1 MDGLRLD
8 GRTAVVTGGAGAI
21 GAAVCRDLVS
31 LGARV
36 VVADV
41 DEPAAAATAAALNA
55 ARPTPGAGAGDGAE
69 GGPGER
75 AGTRSGDG
83 AGTRSGDGAGTRSGD
98 GAGMRPGDGPD
109 AGSGARATHLAVDLA
124 DPASIEEFCA
134 RVGPVDILVHNAG
147 ISIVEPFVTGDPAG
161 WDLMWRVNLRAPMLL
176 TKLLLPGMTERG
188 WGRLVFV
195 SSDGARAGS
204 GGEGAYAA
212 TKAGLFGLAK
222 TLAREA
228 ARANVTSNVVCPGP
242 TDTPM
247 LRRIDAEKPGLVDKI
262 ARGIPLRRLGTPEDV
277 AGLVAYLCTDRAA
290 YVTGQT
296 LSVSGGVTMQ

>member
-1 MDGLRLD
+1 MRGLSLD
-8 GRTAVVTGGAGAI
+8 GRTAVVTGGGGAI
-21 GAAVCRDLVS
+21 GAAICSDLAS
-31 LGARV
+31 LGAHV
-36 VVADV
+36 IVADI
-41 DEPAAAATAAALNA
+41 DEPAAAKTAAALTDMFPTSPGTSSSA
-55 ARPTPGAGAGDGAE
+55 APADAFPVSPGTLSSAAPVP
-69 GGPGER
+69 GGP
-75 AGTRSGDG
+75 SG
-83 AGTRSGDGAGTRSGD
+83 AR
-98 GAGMRPGDGPD
+98 
-109 AGSGARATHLAVDLA
+109 ARATHLPVDLA
-124 DPASIEEFCA
+124 DPASIEAFCA
-134 RVGPVDILVHNAG
+134 RTGPVDILVHNAG
-147 ISIVEPFVTGDPAG
+147 VSIVEPFVTSDPEN

-176 TKLLLPGMTERG
+176 TKLLLPGMVERG
-188 WGRLVFV
+188 WGRLVFI

-228 ARANVTSNVVCPGP
+228 ARGNVTSNVVCPGP

-262 ARGIPLRRLGTPEDV
+262 ARGIPLRRLGSPGDV

-296 LSVSGGVTMQ
+296 LSVSGGVTMH

>member
-8 GRTAVVTGGAGAI
+8 GRVAVVTGGAGAI
-21 GAAVCRDLVS
+21 GAAIASDLTA

-36 VVADV
+36 VIADV
-41 DEPAAAATAAALNA
+41 DLPNAEKVAAGLA
-55 ARPTPGAGAGDGAE
+55 
-69 GGPGER
+69 
-75 AGTRSGDG
+75 
-83 AGTRSGDGAGTRSGD
+83 
-98 GAGMRPGDGPD
+98 
-109 AGSGARATHLAVDLA
+109 GARALAVDLA
-124 DPASIEEFCA
+124 SPAAVEHFA
-134 RVGPVDILVHNAG
+134 GAVGPVDVLVHNAG
-147 ISIVEPFVTGDPAG
+147 VSVVEPFTASDPAN
-161 WDLMWRVNLRAPMLL
+161 WDLMWQVNLRGPMLL
-176 TKLLLPGMTERG
+176 TKLLLPGMMARG

-228 ARANVTSNVVCPGP
+228 ARSQVTSNVVCPGP

-247 LRRIDAEKPGLVDKI
+247 LRRVSEAEPGLVDKI
-262 ARGIPLRRLGTPEDV
+262 ARGIPLRRLGTPADV

-290 YVTGQT
+290 YITGQT

>member
-1 MDGLRLD
+1 MRGLRLD
-8 GRTAVVTGGAGAI
+8 GRSAVVTGGAGAI
-21 GAAVCRDLVS
+21 GAAICRDLAS

-36 VVADV
+36 IVADI
-41 DEPAAAATAAALNA
+41 DEPAAAELAAALA
-55 ARPTPGAGAGDGAE
+55 EEFPGPAPVEPGGASGPE
-69 GGPGER
+69 PSTEPGPGR
-75 AGTRSGDG
+75 RG
-83 AGTRSGDGAGTRSGD
+83 AHAV
-98 GAGMRPGDGPD
+98 
-109 AGSGARATHLAVDLA
+109 HLAVDLA
-124 DPASIEEFCA
+124 DPASITEFCA
-134 RVGPVDILVHNAG
+134 RTGPVDILVHNAG
-147 ISIVEPFVTGDPAG
+147 VSIVEPFVVSDPAG
-161 WDLMWRVNLRAPMLL
+161 WDLMWQVNLRAPMLL

-212 TKAGLFGLAK
+212 TKAGMFGLAK

-228 ARANVTSNVVCPGP
+228 ARGNVTSNVVCPGP

-262 ARGIPLRRLGTPEDV
+262 ARGIPLRRLGAPEDV
-277 AGLVAYLCTDRAA
+277 AGLVAYLCTERAA

>member
-8 GRTAVVTGGAGAI
+8 GRVAVVTGGAGAI
-21 GAAVCRDLVS
+21 GTAVATDLAA

-36 VVADV
+36 TVADV
-41 DEPAAAATAAALNA
+41 DLPGARRTAAAL
-55 ARPTPGAGAGDGAE
+55 P
-69 GGPGER
+69 
-75 AGTRSGDG
+75 
-83 AGTRSGDGAGTRSGD
+83 
-98 GAGMRPGDGPD
+98 
-109 AGSGARATHLAVDLA
+109 GARALAVDLA
-124 DPASIEEFCA
+124 APASVEAFCA
-134 RVGPVDILVHNAG
+134 EAGLVDVLVHNAG
-147 ISIVEPFVTGDPAG
+147 VSVVQPFTASDPAD
-161 WDLMWRVNLRAPMLL
+161 WDLMWQVNLRGPMLM
-176 TKLLLPGMTERG
+176 TKLLLPGMTARG

-228 ARANVTSNVVCPGP
+228 ARGGVTSNVVCPGP

-247 LRRIDAEKPGLVDKI
+247 LRRISEAEPGLVDKI
-262 ARGIPLRRLGTPEDV
+262 AKGIPLRRLGTPADV
-277 AGLVAYLCTDRAA
+277 AGLIAYLCTDRAA
-290 YVTGQT
+290 YITGQT

>member
-8 GRTAVVTGGAGAI
+8 GRVAVVTGGAGAI
-21 GAAVCRDLVS
+21 GAAIATDLAA
-31 LGARV
+31 LGAEV

-41 DEPAAAATAAALNA
+41 DLPNA
-55 ARPTPGAGAGDGAE
+55 EKVA
-69 GGPGER
+69 
-75 AGTRSGDG
+75 SGL
-83 AGTRSGDGAGTRSGD
+83 
-98 GAGMRPGDGPD
+98 P
-109 AGSGARATHLAVDLA
+109 GARALAVDLA
-124 DPASIEEFCA
+124 SPESVAEFGGA
-134 RVGPVDILVHNAG
+134 VGPVDILVHNAG
-147 ISIVEPFVTGDPAG
+147 VSIVEPFTESDPAN
-161 WDLMWRVNLRAPMLL
+161 WDLMWQVNLRGPMLL
-176 TKLLLPGMTERG
+176 TKLLLPGMAARG
-188 WGRLVFV
+188 RGRLVFI

-228 ARANVTSNVVCPGP
+228 AKAHVTSNVVCPGP

-247 LRRIDAEKPGLVDKI
+247 LRRVSAAEPGLVDKI
-262 ARGIPLRRLGTPEDV
+262 ARGIPLRRLGTPADV

-290 YVTGQT
+290 YITGQT

>member
-8 GRTAVVTGGAGAI
+8 GRVAVVTGGAGAI
-21 GAAVCRDLVS
+21 GAAIATDLS
-31 LGARV
+31 ALGAEV

-41 DEPAAAATAAALNA
+41 RNAEAVAADLPGGRAAV
-55 ARPTPGAGAGDGAE
+55 
-69 GGPGER
+69 
-75 AGTRSGDG
+75 
-83 AGTRSGDGAGTRSGD
+83 
-98 GAGMRPGDGPD
+98 
-109 AGSGARATHLAVDLA
+109 VDLA
-124 DPASIEEFCA
+124 SPASVEQFSEA
-134 RVGPVDILVHNAG
+134 VGQVDILVHNAG
-147 ISIVEPFVTGDPAG
+147 VSIVEAFAESNPAG
-161 WDLMWRVNLRAPMLL
+161 WDLMWQVNLRGPMLL
-176 TKLLLPGMTERG
+176 TKLLLPGMLARR

-228 ARANVTSNVVCPGP
+228 AKAGVTSNVVCPGP

-247 LRRIDAEKPGLVDKI
+247 LHRVSAAEPGLVDKI
-262 ARGIPLRRLGTPEDV
+262 ARGIPLRRLGTPADV

-290 YVTGQT
+290 YITGQT
-296 LSVSGGVTMQ
+296 LSVSGGVTMH

>member
-8 GRTAVVTGGAGAI
+8 GRVAVVTGGAGAI
-21 GAAVCRDLVS
+21 GAAVCRDLAA

-41 DEPAAAATAAALNA
+41 DE
-55 ARPTPGAGAGDGAE
+55 DGAVAVADE
-69 GGPGER
+69 INGTSKGP
-75 AGTRSGDG
+75 AGPPRPPRPPGPSVPPGPPHPSRPPEPPVPPGPSVPPGPRSGSR
-83 AGTRSGDGAGTRSGD
+83 T
-98 GAGMRPGDGPD
+98 GP
-109 AGSGARATHLAVDLA
+109 RAPAVALCVDLA
-124 DPASIEEFCA
+124 DPGSVE
-134 RVGPVDILVHNAG
+134 RVPDRTGPVDILVNNAG
-147 ISIVEPFVTGDPAG
+147 ISIVEPFATSDPAG
-161 WDLMWRVNLRAPMLL
+161 WELMWRVNLRGPMLL
-176 TKLLLPGMTERG
+176 TRLLLPGMTERG

-222 TLAREA
+222 SLAREA
-228 ARANVTSNVVCPGP
+228 ARGGVTSNVVCPGP

-247 LRRIDAEKPGLVDKI
+247 LRRVDAERPGLVGRIVRDV
-262 ARGIPLRRLGTPEDV
+262 PLRRLGTPEDV

-296 LSVSGGVTMQ
+296 LSVSGGVTMH

>member
-8 GRTAVVTGGAGAI
+8 GRVAVVTGGAGAI
-21 GAAVCRDLVS
+21 GAAIATDLAA

-36 VVADV
+36 LVADV
-41 DEPAAAATAAALNA
+41 DLPGAEKVATALA
-55 ARPTPGAGAGDGAE
+55 
-69 GGPGER
+69 
-75 AGTRSGDG
+75 
-83 AGTRSGDGAGTRSGD
+83 
-98 GAGMRPGDGPD
+98 
-109 AGSGARATHLAVDLA
+109 GARALAVDLA
-124 DPASIEEFCA
+124 SPDSVRDFASA
-134 RVGPVDILVHNAG
+134 AGAVDILVHNAG
-147 ISIVEPFVTGDPAG
+147 VSVVEPFVESDPAG
-161 WDLMWRVNLRAPMLL
+161 WDLMWQVNLRGPMLL
-176 TKLLLPGMTERG
+176 TKLLLPGMMAGGR
-188 WGRLVFV
+188 GRLVFI

-228 ARANVTSNVVCPGP
+228 ARSHVTSNVVCPGP

-247 LRRIDAEKPGLVDKI
+247 LRRISEAEPGLVDKI
-262 ARGIPLRRLGTPEDV
+262 ARGIPLRRLGTPADV

-290 YVTGQT
+290 YITGQT

>member
-8 GRTAVVTGGAGAI
+8 GRVAVVTGGAGAI
-21 GAAVCRDLVS
+21 GAAIAADLAA

-41 DEPAAAATAAALNA
+41 DLPNAEKVAAGL
-55 ARPTPGAGAGDGAE
+55 P
-69 GGPGER
+69 
-75 AGTRSGDG
+75 
-83 AGTRSGDGAGTRSGD
+83 
-98 GAGMRPGDGPD
+98 
-109 AGSGARATHLAVDLA
+109 GARAAGVDLA
-124 DPASIEEFCA
+124 SPASVAEFGGA
-134 RVGPVDILVHNAG
+134 VGDVDVLVHNAG
-147 ISIVEPFVTGDPAG
+147 VAVVEPFTESDPAA
-161 WDLMWRVNLRAPMLL
+161 WDLMWQVNLRGPMLL
-176 TKLLLPGMTERG
+176 TKLLLPGMMARR
-188 WGRLVFV
+188 WGRLVFI

-228 ARANVTSNVVCPGP
+228 AKSQVTSNVVCPGP

-247 LRRIDAEKPGLVDKI
+247 LRRVSAAEPGLVDKI
-262 ARGIPLRRLGTPEDV
+262 ARGIPLRRLGTPADV
-277 AGLVAYLCTDRAA
+277 AGLVTYLCTDRAA
-290 YVTGQT
+290 YITGQT